1 MFLFFIRI
9 AVFAL
14 VVYVVWRMLRPRY
27 AVRIVMD
34 EHGIKHHVGLSKAQ
48 ERKVLEFLQEQMP
61 DGKLTIY
68 AEREPNGYLRLNIR
82 GHITPGMRQRVR
94 NFLNSVM

>member
-1 MFLFFIRI
+1 MFIFVIRI

-14 VVYVVWRMLRPRY
+14 VGYVVWRMLRPRY
-27 AVRIVMD
+27 AVRIEMD

-48 ERKVLEFLQEQMP
+48 ERKVLEFLQEQIP

-68 AEREPNGYLRLNIR
+68 AERAPNGYLRLNIR
-82 GHITPGMRQRVR
+82 GHVTPGTRQRIR
-94 NFLNSVM
+94 NFLNTVM